1 MAAELNMAETSMS
14 EQEGEIGRLN
24 SELKECKQ
32 KYLELK
38 KHEMAQRTRQS
49 AEQAA
54 NKPPRAD
61 GPRFTG
67 GGFNLKP
74 TTRLQT

>member
-1 MAAELNMAETSMS
+1 MAETSMS
-14 EQEGEIGRLN
+14 AQEGEISRLN

-49 AEQAA
+49 HDTSI
-54 NKPPRAD
+54 KPPRAD
-61 GPRFTG
+61 CPRFTG

-74 TTRLQT
+74 AIRNET